1 MFARASVRCKTQC
14 INLVYQKMDLITPK
28 PITTVKSLLLSIIFI
43 LVATVASHY
52 LSTFALQND
61 TLSTPTQLPQHIK
74 KNVTLT
80 TYETHIVTASVDPA
94 NIEHTLADVGGLAS
108 IKEDIYLNIV
118 LPLQS
123 PKTFFGKLKC
133 LEPTRGVVFVGA
145 PGTGKTM
152 LAKAIA
158 SEAKVNLLCLTLS
171 MLENKYFGESSKL
184 LSAAFSLAVKIQ
196 PCIMFFDEIDG
207 MMRERGSDEQSS
219 SYGFKTEFLVHMD
232 SMLAKCT
239 DAVFVIGSTNNMK
252 VLDPALKRRLPKV
265 YHLEKPTPSERGTIL
280 DLLLQKEPES
290 LQLIPDDDFVYI
302 IKQTNGYTGS
312 DLKEIYRLAA
322 ASRLH
327 RQLETP
333 TFRNILK
340 NNINVEEHIDSINTK
355 DWEYALK
362 EYQKCKQYA
371 NMEYCGVDRTTE
383 LLKSLQK
390 NTERTSVA

>member
-1 MFARASVRCKTQC
+1 
-14 INLVYQKMDLITPK
+14 MDLATPK
-28 PITTVKSLLLSIIFI
+28 PITTVKSLLLSVIFI
-43 LVATVASHY
+43 IIATVVSHY
-52 LSTFALQND
+52 MSSFAMQND
-61 TLSTPTQLPQHIK
+61 TLSTPTKLPVHISK
-74 KNVTLT
+74 RIALT

-94 NIEHTLADVGGLAS
+94 SIRHTLADVGGLAK
-108 IKEDIYLNIV
+108 IKEDIYLNIIF
-118 LPLQS
+118 PLQS
-123 PKTFFGKLKC
+123 PSTFFGTLKC
-133 LEPTRGVVFVGA
+133 LEPSRGVVFVGA

-184 LSAAFSLAVKIQ
+184 LAAAFSLAVKIQ

-207 MMRERGSDEQSS
+207 MMRERGADEQSS

-232 SMLAKCT
+232 SMLAECT

-280 DLLLQKEPES
+280 DILLQKEPEN
-290 LQLIPDDDFVYI
+290 LRLISDEDYLHV
-302 IKQTNGYTGS
+302 IKETNGYTGS

-322 ASRLH
+322 SSRL
-327 RQLETP
+327 RTQFETP

-340 NNINVEEHIDSINTK
+340 NNVDLEGYIDGICTK
-355 DWEYALK
+355 DWAHALTEYK
-362 EYQKCKQYA
+362 KCKQYA
-371 NMEYCGVDRTTE
+371 EVAYCGTDRTTE
-383 LLKSLQK
+383 LLNSLK
-390 NTERTSVA
+390 IGGASVA